1 LTIRGFV
8 AKENE
13 KRAVESNS
21 IQSPQLIFFG
31 DFFSRKISGQT
42 DLSSRDRAGD
52 QRSGGKLQ
60 GRMLESITVLEEY
73 GKVPSIPKSR
83 EKWAFQPGSFICFPE
98 EFRRA
103 KLPLRKTGKRGDWE
117 F

>member
-1 LTIRGFV
+1 
-8 AKENE
+8 
-13 KRAVESNS
+13 
-21 IQSPQLIFFG
+21 
-31 DFFSRKISGQT
+31 
-42 DLSSRDRAGD
+42 
-52 QRSGGKLQ
+52 
-60 GRMLESITVLEEY
+60 MLESITVLEEY